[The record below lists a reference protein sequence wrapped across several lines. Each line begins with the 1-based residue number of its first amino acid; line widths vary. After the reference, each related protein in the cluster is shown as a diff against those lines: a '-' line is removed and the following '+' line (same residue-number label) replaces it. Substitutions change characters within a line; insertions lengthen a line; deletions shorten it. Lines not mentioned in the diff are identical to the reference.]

1 MSCWPVAA
9 GLEGV
14 VRAAARSENSDEV
27 FADCSWIFAPTGPFA
42 KFWVIGWFLTALAAA
57 EASTKIVS
65 FASLCFPLFSVRC
78 GLFFG
83 LLFQVSV
90 RDNKTRELRGMHT
103 SLFTT
108 VFFALF
114 NAGELPMLLVVSF
127 SMEGTTPESKESD
140 MLTVG

>member
-1 MSCWPVAA
+1 
-9 GLEGV
+9 
-14 VRAAARSENSDEV
+14 
-27 FADCSWIFAPTGPFA
+27 
-42 KFWVIGWFLTALAAA
+42 
-57 EASTKIVS
+57 
-65 FASLCFPLFSVRC
+65 
-78 GLFFG
+78 
-83 LLFQVSV
+83 
-90 RDNKTRELRGMHT
+90 MHT